1 MNNNEQN
8 NSSKL
13 AQWRNILDGLRDST
27 GMSFKEVAEYADLAY
42 NEDGAAFYLKL
53 PRKRSTY
60 IGIGMAYGQ
69 PLEVINEWI
78 TYFAGKRR
86 LYIKD
91 ISEDLIWIY
100 LIDENS
106 KCPVPGINYFARYE
120 EYQTAAYAVFKE
132 MWDEIVMGVENTA
145 DVEMASAGID
155 HSEGLEGLRTFI
167 ADHLDAFKTA
177 YTKPRKY
184 LDRYTAE
191 ILRALNTDPARK
203 ASATLNS
210 LRGYLD
216 DGMINFLSGDS
227 ETVHV
232 LDKDRS
238 KHIIRI
244 KYIPKGKKK
253 HISLCLSLGMTVE
266 DMDEYL
272 GLMGYAPLR
281 GGGKDER
288 TLAEFLDKWEAAHP
302 TQRIFK
308 DKCILGRE
316 TGGSKEL
323 VQEDELKAAREMLE
337 LKEDLIADYEASG
350 LSFPYSAI

>member
-27 GMSFKEVAEYADLAY
+27 GMSFREVAEYADLSY
-42 NEDGAAFYLKL
+42 NEDGAVFYLKL

-60 IGIGMAYGQ
+60 IGIGMAYSQ

-78 TYFAGKRR
+78 TYFAGKRK

-100 LIDENS
+100 LIHENS
-106 KCPVPGINYFARYE
+106 KCPAPGVNYFARYE
-120 EYQTAAYAVFKE
+120 EYQAAAYAVFKE
-132 MWDEIVMGVENTA
+132 MWDEIVMGVEDTA

-155 HSEGLEGLRTFI
+155 HSESLGGLRSFI

-191 ILRALNTDPARK
+191 IVRALNTDPARK
-203 ASATLNS
+203 ANATLNS

-238 KHIIRI
+238 RHIIRI

-253 HISLCLSLGMTVE
+253 HISLCLSLGMTGQ
-266 DMDEYL
+266 DIDEYL

-281 GGGKDER
+281 DGSKEER
-288 TLAEFLDKWEAAHP
+288 TLVEFLDKWEAAHP
-302 TQRIFK
+302 VQRIFK
-308 DKCILGRE
+308 EKCISGRE
-316 TGGSKEL
+316 TGGSDEL
-323 VQEDELKAAREMLE
+323 APAYELKAVREMLE

-350 LSFPYSAI
+350 ITFPYSAI

>member
-1 MNNNEQN
+1 MNNNERN

-13 AQWRNILDGLRDST
+13 VQWRSILDSLRDST
-27 GMSFKEVAEYADLAY
+27 GMSFQEVSEYANLAY

-53 PRKRSTY
+53 PRKRNTY

-69 PLEVINEWI
+69 PLEVINHWI

-106 KCPVPGINYFARYE
+106 KYPASGINYFARYE
-120 EYQTAAYAVFKE
+120 EYQAAAYAVFKE
-132 MWDEIVMGVENTA
+132 MWDEIVMGVEDTA
-145 DVEMASAGID
+145 DVEMASAVVD
-155 HSEGLEGLRTFI
+155 HSEGLEGLKNFVSE
-167 ADHLDAFKTA
+167 HLDAFKTA

-184 LDRYTAE
+184 LDKYISE
-191 ILRALNTDPARK
+191 IVRALNTDPARK
-203 ASATLNS
+203 STATLNS

-238 KHIIRI
+238 RHIIRI

-253 HISLCLSLGMTVE
+253 HISLCLSLGMTGK
-266 DMDEYL
+266 DIDEYL
-272 GLMGYAPLR
+272 GLMGYAPLSD
-281 GGGKDER
+281 GGKEER
-288 TLAEFLDKWEAAHP
+288 ALVEFLDKWEGAHP
-302 TQRIFK
+302 TQRSFK
-308 DKCILGRE
+308 DKCILSLEDGDSHRPAPA
-316 TGGSKEL
+316 
-323 VQEDELKAAREMLE
+323 DELKAVREMLE
-337 LKEDLIADYEASG
+337 LKEDLIADYEAFG
-350 LSFPYSAI
+350 LIFPYSAI